1 MKSAR
6 VVVLA
11 FLLHP
16 SALTSLALSLT
27 KPNRETPP
35 SDHREQHGED
45 TSLLSRRG
53 WLWKAPLGA
62 VGTYAYGRLLYNALS
77 VSGFEYPVAHEERV
91 ASTLTAALTATAAA
105 ASRSN
110 NNYSSTTRT
119 ASTTTPLRVLEVGI
133 GTEARL
139 IRRGLYDA
147 AIHQLAKAGGGRGV
161 ELTGLD
167 LRPPNAKVEREAQ
180 AKLRQLGEQ
189 EGVDIRLETVRGSI
203 TSSQELPFADGH
215 FDAVVCCLTLCSVD
229 DPVVAV
235 GEIQRLLRPD
245 GGTLGYVEHVA
256 VNDGGDYE
264 EENSR
269 HGFLAWQQT
278 VLDPLQQRLAD
289 NCHLHR
295 STQNTIGSVFG
306 VERGTARVLQHER
319 FYVDAMWPV
328 SCQSCG
334 VVQRTV

>member
-1 MKSAR
+1 M
-6 VVVLA
+6 
-11 FLLHP
+11 
-16 SALTSLALSLT
+16 
-27 KPNRETPP
+27 
-35 SDHREQHGED
+35 
-45 TSLLSRRG
+45 
-53 WLWKAPLGA
+53 
-62 VGTYAYGRLLYNALS
+62 
-77 VSGFEYPVAHEERV
+77 
-91 ASTLTAALTATAAA
+91 
-105 ASRSN
+105 
-110 NNYSSTTRT
+110 
-119 ASTTTPLRVLEVGI
+119 
-133 GTEARL
+133 

-147 AIHQLAKAGGGRGV
+147 AIHQLAAAGGAGRGV

-167 LRPPNAKVEREAQ
+167 LRLPNAKVEREAQ
-180 AKLRQLGEQ
+180 DKLRQLGDQ
-189 EGVDIRLETVRGSI
+189 EGVDIRLETVSGSI
-203 TSSQELPFADGH
+203 TASQPLPFADGH

-245 GGTLGYVEHVA
+245 GGTLGFVEHVA
-256 VNDGGDYE
+256 VKDGDDE
-264 EENSR
+264 DSSR

-295 STQNTIGSVFG
+295 STENTIGSVFG